1 MNDIDQLRQLV
12 KFFNMEGCECDAEH
26 WKDDLVPI
34 QFLVEEIKTDS
45 SHLNSLYQF
54 LPARYPKL
62 FEKLL
67 LNFRWEHFSDT
78 EICEFLPNPNEQ
90 DFSTFKRLLFRDEYL
105 TDFCIEHGYLPFAEG
120 PDVSYDRFCFDLNGA
135 KTNDY
140 PVVQID
146 HEEVLSCTRIGK
158 PVKWADSFRE
168 FVDLTIKLDRSTRPS
183 RYLSP
188 EDLR

>member
-1 MNDIDQLRQLV
+1 MDDIDILRQFI

-26 WKDDLVPI
+26 WEDELVPI
-34 QFLVEEIKTDS
+34 QFPVVEIKTDPVQ
-45 SHLNSLYQF
+45 LDSLYQN
-54 LPARYPKL
+54 LPGRYPKL

-78 EICEFLPNPNEQ
+78 GICQFFPNPLEP
-90 DFSTFKRLLFRDEYL
+90 DFSTFRRLLFRDKYL

-120 PDVSYDRFCFDLNGA
+120 PDVNYDRFCFNLNGP
-135 KTNDY
+135 KSNDY

-158 PVKWADSFRE
+158 PVKWADTFRE
-168 FVDLTIKLDRSTRPS
+168 FVDLTIDLDRSTRSS

-188 EDLR
+188 EDLP